1 MKNILIISIICC
13 YGHIIAQSI
22 VNGYKYVGF
31 SEYNDGAI
39 GYGSFLTGGDFV
51 FPDYRSSFIVGENV
65 IRSTIN
71 CINEEG
77 GVKWSVRL
85 TKMIGTNWSCPTKD
99 NGIIL
104 TTSNS
109 TNEIEESKYSYL
121 YKLDSD
127 GQLKWSKGLEDA
139 VVSPVFVLQD
149 GSFIAVGN
157 VKNTLTVNN
166 LLLKFAEDGSLL
178 WGYSFDKLSIS
189 GIEET
194 GNGSLVITGSFYD
207 QSGNSFLGLIWMDND
222 GRKMDEKKVFLG
234 KDGYIHAVRV
244 RKTDEGGLII
254 AGSLEKN
261 EANDK
266 TYGFLLKL
274 NKNLSKAW
282 MKIVDGPF
290 DDIELM
296 DICRYKD
303 SWIAVGTLVESGFAW
318 ISGLIMS
325 FTDDGEVNWSG
336 RIADSLIT
344 VVRSCHINHKGHLI
358 YTGDSYLSNY
368 KAFQNSRVSII
379 FHPDLEGHLGC
390 KGQSVPMT
398 VSDFTAYTYT
408 DVDIM
413 QDTVTTLKFLDLKV
427 GIEPDDY
434 ITGYTICETTAT
446 TEVSAEAGA
455 LRLYPNPVSTT
466 LSIDVE
472 QAGYGTVREQTVDI
486 TDLLGRKLYEVEVGY
501 DGHAEVDTKTLPPG
515 MYIAVL
521 RADMHQ
527 VQAVKFVVGR

>member
-22 VNGYKYVGF
+22 VNGYKYDGY
-31 SEYNDGAI
+31 SEYNDGVI
-39 GYGSFLTGGDFV
+39 GYGSYLTGGDYV
-51 FPDYRSSFIVGENV
+51 FPDYRTSFIAGENI

-77 GVKWSVRL
+77 DVKWSMRL

-104 TTSNS
+104 TTYNS
-109 TNEIEESKYSYL
+109 TNEIEESKYSYI
-121 YKLDSD
+121 YKMGSD
-127 GQLKWSKGLEDA
+127 GQLKWSKGLDITI
-139 VVSPVFVLQD
+139 SYSFSLQD
-149 GSFIAVGN
+149 GSFIVLGN
-157 VKNTLTVNN
+157 LKNTLTENN
-166 LLLKFAEDGSLL
+166 LLLKFTEEGTLL
-178 WGYSFDKLSIS
+178 WVYSFDKLSIDY
-189 GIEET
+189 IEELDKEA
-194 GNGSLVITGSFYD
+194 LVIIGNFKD
-207 QSGNSFLGLIWMDND
+207 QLGNSFLGLVWLDNEGKKTD
-222 GRKMDEKKVFLG
+222 GKKVFLG
-234 KDGYIHAVRV
+234 KDGYMLPHKIIR
-244 RKTDEGGLII
+244 TDDRGLII
-254 AGSLEKN
+254 AGGLEKN

-274 NKNLSKAW
+274 NKNHSKAW

-290 DDIELM
+290 NDIELF
-296 DICRYKD
+296 DLCRYKD
-303 SWIAVGTLVESGFAW
+303 SWIAVGLLVSSEFTWVS
-318 ISGLIMS
+318 SLIMS
-325 FTDDGEVNWSG
+325 FTDEGKVNWSG

-344 VVRSCHINHKGHLI
+344 SVRYCYTNHKGQLI

-368 KAFQNSRVSII
+368 KPAENARVSII
-379 FHPDLEGHLGC
+379 FHPDPDGHLGC
-390 KGQSVPMT
+390 KEQPVPMT

-501 DGHAEVDTKTLPPG
+501 DGHAEVDTQTLPPG

>member
-1 MKNILIISIICC
+1 MICYC
-13 YGHIIAQSI
+13 SNIIAQS
-22 VNGYKYVGF
+22 VVKGYKYDYF
-31 SEYNDGAI
+31 SNYEGSGDI

-51 FPDYRSSFIVGENV
+51 FPDSRHSLIAGENV

-71 CINEEG
+71 CINEDG

-266 TYGFLLKL
+266 SYGYLLKL
-274 NKNLSKAW
+274 KKDHSIAW
-282 MKIVDGPF
+282 MKVVDGPF

-303 SWIAVGTLVESGFAW
+303 SWIAVGTLVESGFSW
-318 ISGLIMS
+318 VSGLIMS
-325 FTDDGEVNWSG
+325 FTDEGEVNWSG

-344 VVRSCHINHKGHLI
+344 VVNYCHTNHKGQVI
-358 YTGDSYLSNY
+358 YTGNSYFNNY
-368 KAFQNSRVSII
+368 NYVPPYINPRVSII
-379 FHPDLEGHLGC
+379 FYPDHDGHVVC
-390 KGQSVPMT
+390 KEKAVTMT

-408 DVDIM
+408 EADIK
-413 QDTVTTLKFLDLKV
+413 QDTVSTLEFLDLDV
-427 GIEPDDY
+427 GIVPDNY

-446 TEVSAEAGA
+446 NDVSADAGV
-455 LRLYPNPVSTT
+455 LRLYPNPVSST
-466 LSIDVE
+466 LSIDV
-472 QAGYGTVREQTVDI
+472 QRAGYGSVREQTVDI
-486 TDLLGRKLYEVEVGY
+486 TDLLGRKLYSVDIGY
-501 DGHAEVDTKTLPPG
+501 DDHAELDTQALPPG

-521 RADMHQ
+521 RADGHQ
-527 VQAVKFVVGR
+527 VQAEKFVVVKSEK